1 MGYKILIKKI
11 DMLMFDC
18 RSIEYWWL
26 ILEIMYF
33 LKKLFLKVNIIKYF
47 ENLLLMKY
55 YKYLLNKNIYN
66 L

>member
-18 RSIEYWWL
+18 RSIEYGWL

>member
-18 RSIEYWWL
+18 RSIEYGWL
-26 ILEIMYF
+26 ILEIMYLF
-33 LKKLFLKVNIIKYF
+33 KKLFLKVNIIKYF

>member
-11 DMLMFDC
+11 DTLMFDC
-18 RSIEYWWL
+18 RSIEYGWL